1 MSSHNAR
8 RLLQL
13 LSTAAF
19 LTLFAGSA
27 SAIGTPSV
35 ERIRYHIEHGVDA
48 GFGYSGLH
56 DADDDTPMSGAQVA
70 DLNGTLTFDYDSAAD
85 LYTLVSSDVYANSGI
100 DFAIVSGEIT
110 GDGAGFLEYV
120 LSGTTSYASTG
131 RIVYTGGA
139 SVCCGE
145 GGPNYITRDQRR
157 LWGASD
163 VGQGNGRIGMDL
175 GGSAVPLPEPSSA
188 LLFTLGG
195 VLLYAR
201 QRGA

>member
-1 MSSHNAR
+1 MSNHKAR

-13 LSTAAF
+13 LSTAA
-19 LTLFAGSA
+19 LLILVAGSA
-27 SAIGTPSV
+27 SAVGTAEV
-35 ERIRYHIEHGVDA
+35 ERIRYQIEHGVDA

-56 DADDDTPMSGAQVA
+56 DAGGENPMSGAYIA
-70 DLNGTLTFDYDSAAD
+70 ELNGTLTFDYDSEAD
-85 LYTLVSSDVYANSGI
+85 LYTLVSSDVYANSEI
-100 DFAIVSGEIT
+100 DFAIVAGEIT

-120 LSGTTSYASTG
+120 LSGTTDYVATA
-131 RIVYTGGA
+131 RIVFTGEA

-145 GGPNYITRDQRR
+145 EGPNYINRDQLR

-163 VGQGNGRIGMDL
+163 VDEGDGRIGMDL

-195 VLLYAR
+195 VLLYTR
-201 QRGA
+201 QRVA